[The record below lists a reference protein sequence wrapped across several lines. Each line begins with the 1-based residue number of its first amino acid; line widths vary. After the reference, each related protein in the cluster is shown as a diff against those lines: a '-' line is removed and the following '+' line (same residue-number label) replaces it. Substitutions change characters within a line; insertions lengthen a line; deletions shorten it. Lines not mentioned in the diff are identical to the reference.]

1 MKDYKTGTQCSV
13 FCALFVPPSF
23 ATIHWINAEKY
34 CSNYIF
40 VLDLIEINFV
50 DYSRLAGS
58 LGCFLSERRPWSAR
72 KGGGEREREREGC
85 GQKVPRAMGIARL
98 AMRTDQP
105 TCRKHGPAKLQ
116 LELQL
121 VRTTRDGITVPHWPS
136 SASTLMETE
145 MIAFSSIS
153 TSERLRLQVR
163 HQNIAQTG
171 WGKLLNSH
179 SSQDWLTDWRNYP
192 AVTPSRLQ
200 IQFN

>member
-13 FCALFVPPSF
+13 FCALFVPLSF

-72 KGGGEREREREGC
+72 KGGREREREREGC

-98 AMRTDQP
+98 AMNGP

-116 LELQL
+116 LKLQL
-121 VRTTRDGITVPHWPS
+121 VRTTRDGITVPRWPS
-136 SASTLMETE
+136 SASTLLEIE
-145 MIAFSSIS
+145 MIAFNCIS
-153 TSERLRLQVR
+153 TWERLRLEVR
-163 HQNIAQTG
+163 QQNSAQTG
-171 WGKLLNSH
+171 AGKLLNCH
-179 SSQDWLTDWRNYP
+179 SSQDGLTEGRNDL
-192 AVTPSRLQ
+192 AATPSRLQ